1 MDAEKGGVKWI
12 IYCKCQD
19 AEAVRDGLVDV
30 IRNNKEEETDEKR
43 IGDRSGFWRT
53 V

>member
-1 MDAEKGGVKWI
+1 MKADGDDLADA
-12 IYCKCQD
+12 
-19 AEAVRDGLVDV
+19 
-30 IRNNKEEETDEKR
+30 IRNNKEETDEKR